1 MGTDAATD
9 LDITGPDPL
18 DSDQPGQGGGF
29 GVFASVAGTMARAAQ
44 HRFTDS
50 NDRRT
55 QLFQRMHQVPI
66 GAIQVPI
73 SAGSGVF
80 QMNDLLMPKAGY
92 MWSVR
97 ALTASGYSAGSV
109 IVYKGGMVVGGA
121 YTGGGDPRAPFAA
134 AATSTFGRGEFLLD
148 QGDALIVVCTSI
160 TLNANQPGVQINGAA
175 DCFERWL
182 LPEYLM

>member
-1 MGTDAATD
+1 VGTDLAAD
-9 LDITGPDPL
+9 LDVTGPDPL
-18 DSDQPGQGGGF
+18 DAPPDTGGF
-29 GVFASVAGTMARAAQ
+29 GVFASVAATMAKAAQ
-44 HRFTDS
+44 HRYTDS

-73 SAGSGVF
+73 AGGAGVF

-109 IVYKGGMVVGGA
+109 IVYKGGMIVGGA
-121 YTGGGDPRAPFAA
+121 YTGGGDPRSPFAA
-134 AATSTFGRGEFLLD
+134 AATNTFGRGEFLLD
-148 QGDALIVVCTSI
+148 QGDALIVVCSGI